1 MDTTNQLI
9 YNINKN
15 YTEAEKLINENKL
28 NECAKSIRAAL
39 ENAVSLV
46 WNKKHLY
53 NLPLKNGNIDLMA
66 AIADFRF
73 RKNFFDMTISD
84 MQGIRQITAN
94 VFSGIIKLSATEAK
108 DLLSRLKNIIRIISE
123 KLDHTILDTNANP
136 AIQINNKEIKQ
147 MSETQKFWNAFN
159 ELLMENGDPFS
170 IAIDGEKG
178 TISKNA
184 HGSLEIKFQPFKQS
198 FKIGIYTS
206 DKAAWN
212 ALNMHKQEINAK
224 LAIKPIWGVN
234 GTNYYI
240 ESQMGSAFFTPRPYR
255 DIINEALIDISLYV
269 ESFGEYMKN
278 IDSSVKFMLPTILH
292 ANLQRGF
299 GGNAKEIYLAG
310 CRQFEWKEELKNE
323 FGMMRILYATHATPE
338 DYSVWCLC
346 KIAQK
351 VDDDSFINWDEVDA
365 IHESGKNW
373 ANILFSDGSKIY
385 EIWKNI
391 GPDFPGYYNDNTT
404 RLTLVK
410 CKYTNN
416 EYAFAGI
423 YKPMKLEDRVINGK
437 VYHIKHYQRIAET
450 YGK

>member
-1 MDTTNQLI
+1 MDTTNQPI

-15 YTEAEKLINENKL
+15 YTEAEKLVNENKL

-123 KLDHTILDTNANP
+123 KLDLTILDTNANP

-170 IAIDGEKG
+170 ITIDGEKG

-184 HGSLEIKFQPFKQS
+184 HGSLEINFQPFKQS

-240 ESQMGSAFFTPRPYR
+240 ESQMGSAFFTPRP
-255 DIINEALIDISLYV
+255 
-269 ESFGEYMKN
+269 
-278 IDSSVKFMLPTILH
+278 
-292 ANLQRGF
+292 
-299 GGNAKEIYLAG
+299 
-310 CRQFEWKEELKNE
+310 
-323 FGMMRILYATHATPE
+323 
-338 DYSVWCLC
+338 
-346 KIAQK
+346 
-351 VDDDSFINWDEVDA
+351 
-365 IHESGKNW
+365 
-373 ANILFSDGSKIY
+373 
-385 EIWKNI
+385 
-391 GPDFPGYYNDNTT
+391 
-404 RLTLVK
+404 
-410 CKYTNN
+410 
-416 EYAFAGI
+416 
-423 YKPMKLEDRVINGK
+423 
-437 VYHIKHYQRIAET
+437 
-450 YGK
+450 